1 MKKIILG
8 LSVLAFLASCNNDD
22 DNNDVVT
29 PRGDYE
35 EGVIVLNEGGFGNGN
50 ASVSFIKDDAITND
64 VYATVNSTTLGDTAQ
79 SITFDDD
86 LAFIVLNGS
95 NKVEVVNRYTFESV
109 ATITDNMSNP
119 RYVAFTDDYAYVTN
133 WGDASSATDDYV
145 AVVRLS
151 DYSVTSTIAVG
162 QGPETILEEDG
173 KLYVAHKGGY
183 SQENFVS
190 VIDESTNTV
199 DTTIEVAYMP
209 NSMVINSG
217 SLFVL
222 CGGKPSWTGDET
234 VGGIYMINLASN
246 TATSVYS
253 FDSGVHPSHLV
264 ENSGTFYYTASNSVY
279 TYDITNHT
287 VTDFASDATTLYG
300 MNVHDGKIYVGD
312 AVDYSSN
319 GTVYVYDLE
328 GTLEAQYTTGVLPNS
343 FYFND

>member
-287 VTDFASDATTLYG
+287 VTDFASDATILYG
-300 MNVHDGKIYVGD
+300 MNVHDGKVYVGD